1 MDDHSCFHQL
11 PWSNPEFVFYHVHFF
26 RAHIPVHTYTLS
38 SIENES
44 KKIRPGTVVEPWPPG
59 LGIDPACLEISFPR
73 GLDPTFCGNFQHWA
87 CPFFFFKPF
96 LFLYRGQ
103 IGKYKKENEHFVGTQ
118 QEHYISTG
126 AGKQVLYTDL

>member
-11 PWSNPEFVFYHVHFF
+11 PWPNPEFVFYHVHFF

-73 GLDPTFCGNFQHWA
+73 GLDPTICGNFQHWA
-87 CPFFFFKPF
+87 RPFFIEAK
-96 LFLYRGQ
+96 
-103 IGKYKKENEHFVGTQ
+103 
-118 QEHYISTG
+118 
-126 AGKQVLYTDL
+126 